1 MLRKVRG
8 LAGLCLLCTNLSQ
21 SIAINCAPN
30 RPLIQ
35 RDQVTHGECDGV
47 LDLHEFEDALKE
59 AGLDVGHY
67 LGHHHGDNGAVWP
80 VLVRRGWF
88 AELCHIPVKCWEY
101 MQCSG
106 WVNQRAAA
114 TVQPEC
120 QFVAWVL

>member
-35 RDQVTHGECDGV
+35 RDQVTHGECNGV

-67 LGHHHGDNGAVWP
+67 P
-80 VLVRRGWF
+80 QF
-88 AELCHIPVKCWEY
+88 AEHLGRLELDQPRSVLGFLLDIEDAGGMRHA
-101 MQCSG
+101 
-106 WVNQRAAA
+106 QRWRAICISCRPPR
-114 TVQPEC
+114 T
-120 QFVAWVL
+120 